1 MNLLKIYSTALITI
15 FFQSCSQPLD
25 FKQLE
30 EYTIM
35 PSISSSLVFFSI
47 DASNFNTIISGLPA
61 AIEVNETT
69 DFKLL
74 ENSFIKQNLVQLDF
88 NFKIKNEFNRIFL
101 LDINLLDAQSNT
113 IHKVFDG
120 FEISG
125 NALDI
130 SAEVVLIIEDFP
142 EVLNFT
148 KVQFIIGLK
157 DTTTI
162 LDATSLSKIEFKSS
176 VVMHLESTI

>member
-15 FFQSCSQPLD
+15 FFLSCSQPLD

-61 AIEVNETT
+61 ATEVNETT

>member
-1 MNLLKIYSTALITI
+1 MNLLKIYSTALMTI
-15 FFQSCSQPLD
+15 FFLSCSQPLD

-30 EYTIM
+30 EYKIM
-35 PSISSSLVFFSI
+35 PSISSSLVYFSI
-47 DASNFNTIISGLPA
+47 DASNFNTIISGIPA
-61 AIEVNETT
+61 ATEVNETT

-88 NFKIKNEFNRIFL
+88 NFEIKNEFNRVFL
-101 LDINLLDAQSNT
+101 LDINLLDAKGNT

-125 NALDI
+125 NALKI
-130 SAEVVLIIEDFP
+130 SAEVVLIIQDFP
-142 EVLNFT
+142 EVVNFT

-157 DTTTI
+157 DTTTK
-162 LDATSLSKIEFKSS
+162 LDASSSSKIECKSS
-176 VVMHLESTI
+176 LVMHL

>member
-1 MNLLKIYSTALITI
+1 MNLLKIYSTVLITI
-15 FFQSCSQPLD
+15 FFLSCSQPLD

-47 DASNFNTIISGLPA
+47 DASNFNTIISGVPA
-61 AIEVNETT
+61 ASEVNETT
-69 DFKLL
+69 NFKLL

>member
-1 MNLLKIYSTALITI
+1 MNLLKIYSTVLITI
-15 FFQSCSQPLD
+15 FFLSCSQPLD

-61 AIEVNETT
+61 ATEVNETT
-69 DFKLL
+69 NFKLL
-74 ENSFIKQNLVQLDF
+74 ENSFIKQNLMQLDF
-88 NFKIKNEFNRIFL
+88 NFKIKNDFNRIFL

-162 LDATSLSKIEFKSS
+162 LDATSMSKIEFKSS

>member
-1 MNLLKIYSTALITI
+1 MNLLKIYSTALMTI
-15 FFQSCSQPLD
+15 FFLSCSQPLD

-47 DASNFNTIISGLPA
+47 DAANFNTIISGIPA
-61 AIEVNETT
+61 ATEVNETT

-88 NFKIKNEFNRIFL
+88 NFEIKNEFNRVFL

-125 NALDI
+125 NALKI

-142 EVLNFT
+142 EVVNFT
-148 KVQFIIGLK
+148 KVQFILGLK
-157 DTTTI
+157 DTTKI
-162 LDATSLSKIEFKSS
+162 LDATSLSKIECKSS
-176 VVMHLESTI
+176 LIMHLESTI

>member
-1 MNLLKIYSTALITI
+1 MNLLKIYSTVLITI
-15 FFQSCSQPLD
+15 FFLSCSQPLD

-47 DASNFNTIISGLPA
+47 DASNFNTIISGVPA
-61 AIEVNETT
+61 ASEVNETT
-69 DFKLL
+69 NFKLL

-88 NFKIKNEFNRIFL
+88 NFEIKNEFNRVFL

-113 IHKVFDG
+113 IHKVFDE

-125 NALDI
+125 NALKI
-130 SAEVVLIIEDFP
+130 SEEVVLIIKDFP
-142 EVLNFT
+142 EVVNFT

-162 LDATSLSKIEFKSS
+162 LDASSLSKIECKSS
-176 VVMHLESTI
+176 LVMHLESTI

>member
-1 MNLLKIYSTALITI
+1 MNLLKIYSTALMTI
-15 FFQSCSQPLD
+15 FFLSCSQPLD

-30 EYTIM
+30 EYKIM
-35 PSISSSLVFFSI
+35 PSISSSLVYFSI

-61 AIEVNETT
+61 ATEVNETT
-69 DFKLL
+69 NFKLL
-74 ENSFIKQNLVQLDF
+74 ENSFIKQNLMQLDF

-157 DTTTI
+157 DTTTK
-162 LDATSLSKIEFKSS
+162 LDASSSSKIECKSS
-176 VVMHLESTI
+176 LVMHL

>member
-1 MNLLKIYSTALITI
+1 MNLLKIYSTVLITI
-15 FFQSCSQPLD
+15 FFLSCSQPLD

-61 AIEVNETT
+61 ATEVNETT
-69 DFKLL
+69 NFKLL
-74 ENSFIKQNLVQLDF
+74 ENSFIKQNLMQLDF
-88 NFKIKNEFNRIFL
+88 NFKIKNDFNRIFL

>member
-1 MNLLKIYSTALITI
+1 MNLLKIYSTVLITI
-15 FFQSCSQPLD
+15 FFLSCSQPLD

-61 AIEVNETT
+61 ATEVNETT
-69 DFKLL
+69 NFKLL

-130 SAEVVLIIEDFP
+130 SAEVVIIIEDFP

-157 DTTTI
+157 DTTTK
-162 LDATSLSKIEFKSS
+162 LDASSSSKIECKSS
-176 VVMHLESTI
+176 LVMHL

>member
-1 MNLLKIYSTALITI
+1 MNLLKIYSTALMTI
-15 FFQSCSQPLD
+15 FFLSCSQPLD

-47 DASNFNTIISGLPA
+47 DAANFNTIISGIPA
-61 AIEVNETT
+61 ATEVNETT

-88 NFKIKNEFNRIFL
+88 NFEIKNEFNRVFL

-125 NALDI
+125 NALKI
-130 SAEVVLIIEDFP
+130 SAEVVLIIQDFP
-142 EVLNFT
+142 EVVNFT

-157 DTTTI
+157 DTTTK
-162 LDATSLSKIEFKSS
+162 LDASSSSKIECKSS
-176 VVMHLESTI
+176 LVMHL

>member
-1 MNLLKIYSTALITI
+1 MNLLKIYSTALMTI
-15 FFQSCSQPLD
+15 FFLSCSQPLD

-30 EYTIM
+30 EYKIM

-47 DASNFNTIISGLPA
+47 DASNFNTIISGIPA
-61 AIEVNETT
+61 TTEVNETA

-142 EVLNFT
+142 EVVNFT
-148 KVQFIIGLK
+148 KVQFILGLK
-157 DTTTI
+157 DTTKI
-162 LDATSLSKIEFKSS
+162 LDATSLSKIECKSS
-176 VVMHLESTI
+176 LVMHLESTI

>member
-1 MNLLKIYSTALITI
+1 MNLLKIYSTALMTI
-15 FFQSCSQPLD
+15 FFLSCSQPLD

-47 DASNFNTIISGLPA
+47 DASNFNTIISGVPA
-61 AIEVNETT
+61 ASEVNETT
-69 DFKLL
+69 NFKLL

-125 NALDI
+125 NALKI
-130 SAEVVLIIEDFP
+130 STEMVLIIEDFP
-142 EVLNFT
+142 EVVNFT
-148 KVQFIIGLK
+148 KVQFILGLK
-157 DTTTI
+157 DTTKI
-162 LDATSLSKIEFKSS
+162 LDATSLSKIECKSS
-176 VVMHLESTI
+176 LVMHLESTI

>member
-1 MNLLKIYSTALITI
+1 MNLLKIYSTVLITI
-15 FFQSCSQPLD
+15 FFLSCSQPLD

-61 AIEVNETT
+61 ATEVNETT
-69 DFKLL
+69 NFKLL

-157 DTTTI
+157 DTITI
-162 LDATSLSKIEFKSS
+162 LDATSMSKIEFKSS

>member
-1 MNLLKIYSTALITI
+1 MNLLKIYSTALMTI
-15 FFQSCSQPLD
+15 FFLSCSQPLD

-47 DASNFNTIISGLPA
+47 DAANFNTIISGIPA
-61 AIEVNETT
+61 ATEVNETT

-88 NFKIKNEFNRIFL
+88 NFEIKNEFNRVFL

-125 NALDI
+125 NALKI
-130 SAEVVLIIEDFP
+130 SAEMVLIIEDFP
-142 EVLNFT
+142 EVVNFT
-148 KVQFIIGLK
+148 KVQFILGLK
-157 DTTTI
+157 DTTKI
-162 LDATSLSKIEFKSS
+162 LDATSLSKIECKSS
-176 VVMHLESTI
+176 LVMHLESTI

>member
-1 MNLLKIYSTALITI
+1 MNLLKIYSTVLITI
-15 FFQSCSQPLD
+15 FFLSCSQPLD

-88 NFKIKNEFNRIFL
+88 NFEIKNEFNHVFL
-101 LDINLLDAQSNT
+101 LDINLLDAQGNT

-125 NALDI
+125 NALKI
-130 SAEVVLIIEDFP
+130 SAEMVLIIEDFP
-142 EVLNFT
+142 EVVNFT

>member
-1 MNLLKIYSTALITI
+1 MNLLKIYSTVLITI
-15 FFQSCSQPLD
+15 FFLSCSQPLD

-35 PSISSSLVFFSI
+35 PSISYSLVFFSI

-61 AIEVNETT
+61 ATEVNETT
-69 DFKLL
+69 NFKLL

>member
-1 MNLLKIYSTALITI
+1 MNLLKIYSTVLITI
-15 FFQSCSQPLD
+15 FFLSCSQPLD

-30 EYTIM
+30 EYKIM
-35 PSISSSLVFFSI
+35 PSISSSLVYFSI
-47 DASNFNTIISGLPA
+47 DASNFNTIISGIPA
-61 AIEVNETT
+61 ATEVNETT